1 MNEVLESGV
10 SDTASNIAKIRV
22 GFFGRIPN
30 ELFEKLQVDGAQ
42 IAYRGHAF
50 MAQYP
55 GALAHRINSFLEL
68 G

>member
-1 MNEVLESGV
+1 M
-10 SDTASNIAKIRV
+10 
-22 GFFGRIPN
+22 PN

-55 GALAHRINSFLEL
+55 SPLADLINSFLEL

>member
-1 MNEVLESGV
+1 M
-10 SDTASNIAKIRV
+10 
-22 GFFGRIPN
+22 PN

-55 GALAHRINSFLEL
+55 GPLADLINSFLEL